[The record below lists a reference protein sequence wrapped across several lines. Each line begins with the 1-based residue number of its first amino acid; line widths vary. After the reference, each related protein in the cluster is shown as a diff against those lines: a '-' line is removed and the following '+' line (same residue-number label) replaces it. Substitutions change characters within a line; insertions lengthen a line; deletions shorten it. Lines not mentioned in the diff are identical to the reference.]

1 MNHRLVIGYNTKSKT
16 LAMRGRR
23 SALLLPIALAVA
35 PVILAQTLS
44 IPAFVVP
51 TFADLTIKKRHSFGS
66 TSSRGTTEV
75 LYLKGARERREFLY
89 EQPGN
94 TGPGHVTIMQCDQ
107 RRSVQLNPEAK
118 LYSVSVLKDWSEQF
132 KRRRPVPEAQGA
144 DVTTTFD
151 AVDTGERRR
160 VGRYVA
166 RRVRTTVT
174 VEPSPGANTPAST
187 RETDGWYIDLPG
199 LGCSDAETTAYL
211 TVGEGVGLGGL
222 RDRHHYKTKGAARR
236 GYAIE
241 ETNRFT
247 QSGGTNVD
255 RVELIE
261 LSEHALD
268 LSLFDIPR
276 DYRPALPL
284 VRGGYDMTK
293 PDTLANRLQVYWDEL
308 TLVTRAIFR

>member
-1 MNHRLVIGYNTKSKT
+1 M
-16 LAMRGRR
+16 
-23 SALLLPIALAVA
+23 
-35 PVILAQTLS
+35 
-44 IPAFVVP
+44 
-51 TFADLTIKKRHSFGS
+51 
-66 TSSRGTTEV
+66 

-94 TGPGHVTIMQCDQ
+94 GRSRYATIMQCDQ

-118 LYSVSVLKDWSEQF
+118 LYSVSVLEDWSAPL
-132 KRRRPVPEAQGA
+132 KRGRPVPEGQGA

-151 AVDTGERRR
+151 AVDTGERRPA
-160 VGRYVA
+160 GHYVA

-174 VEPSPGANTPAST
+174 VEPSPGANTPPST

-199 LGCSDAETTAYL
+199 LGCSDAATAATTAYL
-211 TVGEGVGLGGL
+211 TAGEAVGPSGL
-222 RDRHHYKTKGAARR
+222 RDRHHYKTPRSASR

-241 ETNRFT
+241 ETTRVT
-247 QSGGTNVD
+247 HTGGTDVD

-261 LSEHALD
+261 LAEHPLD

-293 PDTLANRLQVYWDEL
+293 PDALANRLHEYRNEI
-308 TLVTRAIFR
+308 TLVARTIFR

>member
-1 MNHRLVIGYNTKSKT
+1 
-16 LAMRGRR
+16 MRCRR
-23 SALLLPIALAVA
+23 SALLVPIAVAVA

-44 IPAFVVP
+44 GPALVVP
-51 TFADLTIKKRHSFGS
+51 AFADLTIKKRHSFGS
-66 TSSRGTTEV
+66 ASSRGTTEV

-89 EQPGN
+89 EQAGN
-94 TGPGHVTIMQCDQ
+94 TGPGQATIVQCDQ
-107 RRSVQLNPEAK
+107 QRSVQLNPEVK
-118 LYSVSVLKDWSEQF
+118 LYSVSVLEDWSARL
-132 KRRRPVPEAQGA
+132 KRGRPVPEGQGA

-151 AVDTGERRR
+151 AVDTGERRPA
-160 VGRYVA
+160 GHYVA

-187 RETDGWYIDLPG
+187 RETDGWYIDRPG

-211 TVGEGVGLGGL
+211 IVGEVVGPGGL
-222 RDRHHYKTKGAARR
+222 RDRHHYETKRAARR

-247 QSGGTNVD
+247 QTGGTNVD
-255 RVELIE
+255 QVELIE
-261 LSEHALD
+261 LSEDPLD
-268 LSLFDIPR
+268 MSLFDIPR

-293 PDTLANRLQVYWDEL
+293 PDTLSNRVQVYWDEL

>member
-1 MNHRLVIGYNTKSKT
+1 MH
-16 LAMRGRR
+16 GRR
-23 SALLLPIALAVA
+23 SALVRPIALVVA
-35 PVILAQTLS
+35 LVILAQTLS
-44 IPAFVVP
+44 GQAFVVP
-51 TFADLTIKKRHSFGS
+51 TFADLTIKKRHSFSS

-75 LYLKGARERREFLY
+75 LYLKGARERHEFFY
-89 EQPGN
+89 EQPGK
-94 TGPGHVTIMQCDQ
+94 TEPGHATIVQCDQ

-118 LYSVSVLKDWSEQF
+118 IYSVSVLNDWSEQF
-132 KRRRPVPEAQGA
+132 KRPRPLADGQGA

-160 VGRYVA
+160 LGRYVT

-199 LGCSDAETTAYL
+199 FGCSDAETTAYL
-211 TVGEGVGLGGL
+211 IVGEGVGSGAHP
-222 RDRHHYKTKGAARR
+222 DRHHYKTKGAARR

-241 ETNRFT
+241 ETNRFR
-247 QSGGTNVD
+247 QAGETNVD
-255 RVELIE
+255 RVALIE
-261 LSEHALD
+261 LSEHPLD

>member
-1 MNHRLVIGYNTKSKT
+1 
-16 LAMRGRR
+16 MRGRR
-23 SALLLPIALAVA
+23 SALLLSIALVVA

-44 IPAFVVP
+44 GPAFVVP
-51 TFADLTIKKRHSFGS
+51 TFADLTIKKRHSFSS
-66 TSSRGTTEV
+66 TSSSGTTEV

-89 EQPGN
+89 EQLGN
-94 TGPGHVTIMQCDQ
+94 TGPGHATIMQCDQ
-107 RRSVQLNPEAK
+107 QRSVQLNVEAK
-118 LYSVSVLKDWSEQF
+118 LYSVSVLNDWSQQF
-132 KRRRPVPEAQGA
+132 KRRRALPEGQGA

-151 AVDTGERRR
+151 TVDTGERRR

-166 RRVRTTVT
+166 RRMRTTVT
-174 VEPSPGANTPAST
+174 VEPSPGANTLAST

-199 LGCSDAETTAYL
+199 LGCSDTETTAYL
-211 TVGEGVGLGGL
+211 IVGESVGPGGL
-222 RDRHHYKTKGAARR
+222 RDRHHYKTQGAARR

-247 QSGGTNVD
+247 QTSGTNIE

-261 LSEHALD
+261 LSEHPLD
-268 LSLFDIPR
+268 LLLFDIPR

>member
-1 MNHRLVIGYNTKSKT
+1 
-16 LAMRGRR
+16 MRGRR
-23 SALLLPIALAVA
+23 PALLLPIALAAA
-35 PVILAQTLS
+35 PVILAETLS
-44 IPAFVVP
+44 IPPFVVP
-51 TFADLTIKKRHSFGS
+51 AFADLTIKKRHSFGS
-66 TSSRGTTEV
+66 TSSRDTTEV
-75 LYLKGARERREFLY
+75 LYLKGARERREVLY
-89 EQPGN
+89 GQSGI

-132 KRRRPVPEAQGA
+132 KRRRPAPEAQGA
-144 DVTTTFD
+144 EVTTTFD
-151 AVDTGERRR
+151 AVDMGERRR
-160 VGRYVA
+160 VGRNVA

-174 VEPSPGANTPAST
+174 VEPGPGANTPAST

-211 TVGEGVGLGGL
+211 TSEVVRAGGL

-241 ETNRFT
+241 ETNRLT
-247 QSGGTNVD
+247 QTGGTNVD

-261 LSEHALD
+261 LSEHTLD

-276 DYRPALPL
+276 EYRPALLL
-284 VRGGYDMTK
+284 VRGGFDMTK
-293 PDTLANRLQVYWDEL
+293 PDTLGNRLQAYWDEL
-308 TLVTRAIFR
+308 TLVARAIFR